1 MKKVGFIGCGN
12 MGGAL
17 AAAASKYG
25 ECELYLAD
33 FSKEKSEELAD
44 KLAAKSA
51 TNAQIAAECDYIFLG
66 VKPQIMPNMLA
77 EISEVLKN
85 REDRFVLVSMAAG
98 LAAEKI
104 RSFAGGDYPIIRI
117 MPNTPV
123 SVGRGM
129 VVYCSFGV
137 SEEEE
142 NIFLKFMSGAGRFD
156 KIPENMIDAASAV
169 SGCGPAF
176 VCQFIEAL
184 SDGAVACGLPR
195 DKALFYAAATLDGT
209 AHLMLESGRH
219 PAMLKDAVCS
229 PAGSTIEGVR
239 RLERGAFRSDV
250 TDAVVAAYE
259 RTKELGK

>member
-17 AAAASKYG
+17 AAAASKGG

-33 FSKEKSEELAD
+33 FSKEKAESLAD
-44 KLAAKSA
+44 KLSAKCA
-51 TNAQIAAECDYIFLG
+51 TNGQIASECDYIFLG
-66 VKPQIMPNMLA
+66 VKPQMMPNMLA
-77 EISEVLKN
+77 EISDVLAK
-85 REDRFVLVSMAAG
+85 REDSFVLVSMAAG
-98 LAAEKI
+98 LSTEKI

-129 VVYCSFGV
+129 VVYCSLGV
-137 SEEEE
+137 SDEEESA
-142 NIFLKFMSGAGRFD
+142 FLKFMSGAGRFD
-156 KIPENMIDAASAV
+156 KIPENLIDAASAV

-176 VCQFIEAL
+176 ICQFIEAL
-184 SDGAVACGLPR
+184 SDGAVACGLSR
-195 DKALFYAAATLDGT
+195 DKAIIYAAATLEGT
-209 AHLMLESGRH
+209 ARLMLESGTH
-219 PAMLKDAVCS
+219 PAVLKDAVCS

-239 RLERGAFRSDV
+239 RLEQGAFRSDV